1 MRDAVDWSDYL
12 KSGAV
17 ASEGFMKAVEDM
29 PPQEREWLKHRS
41 PVTEAAVDEALRV
54 LHRRKGAA
62 PEPGDELPKGHRRK
76 S

>member
-1 MRDAVDWSDYL
+1 
-12 KSGAV
+12 
-17 ASEGFMKAVEDM
+17 MKAVEDM